1 MAEFEVKLSDGRIV
15 EIDAPD
21 AKTAA
26 RAASVYERRG
36 GGKPKRGLVD
46 DITGVM
52 ATINS
57 RIPLADEFAAAGQT
71 GVNLMTGR
79 VPLGEAREDFDRSL
93 AKQRGY
99 EADLQRARPR
109 VAALSRGT
117 GDALVTATPTGK
129 VASTFANGSR
139 ALNATRGAVTAGAT
153 GALMAAT
160 DRGTAAER
168 LQAASSAA
176 TNPMLLTLGAAGG
189 ALAPARGTLR
199 DDLREALPDDLAARI
214 PQPKPRA
221 PNTRKADAAILKDIG
236 VETSIPQRMGG
247 MPKQVED
254 LAMRAPILGPA
265 VSGARGRQVEQLNRG
280 VALKALRPV
289 GKTVPKEI
297 QPGFEMV
304 EYVDEELGKVYDDAA
319 KLAPRVTLDEQL
331 LADAEKIGAR
341 RVDLADSEAALWDK
355 SIADRLNRLQSG
367 EASGELVKK
376 IHEELGGLQVEHAR
390 KGNTTLSSMFGEARR
405 AIMGLVERASPEAGE
420 MIRKADEGWSV
431 YSMMNDAAAQATNRG
446 GVFLPGQ
453 LNTQVRS
460 AAKRMGSNMAGKGK
474 GPLQDIATAASRTL
488 PDQFGNP
495 GTANAVGLGG
505 LMMGSWKAPAETV
518 AVAGGLS
525 VAATP
530 YWLMARKVIE
540 ELPEAATKAQ
550 LTAADEQLAR
560 LAASDPAVAALRR
573 EVAARLAVGAG
584 VQAGALQ
591 RGELMTQGAR

>member
-1 MAEFEVKLSDGRIV
+1 MGAFDDLIPKGS
-15 EIDAPD
+15 
-21 AKTAA
+21 K
-26 RAASVYERRG
+26 SG
-36 GGKPKRGLVD
+36 GKFADLVPSKPKRGIVD

-52 ATINS
+52 ATVNS

-79 VPLGEAREDFDRSL
+79 VPLAEAGEDFGRSL

-99 EADLQRARPR
+99 EADLQEARPR

-160 DRGTAAER
+160 DRGTPAER
-168 LQAASSAA
+168 LQAASATA
-176 TNPMLLTLGAAGG
+176 TNPMLLSLGAAGG
-189 ALAPARGTLR
+189 ALAPATGMLR
-199 DDLREALPDDLAARI
+199 DDIREMLPESMAAKI
-214 PQPKPRA
+214 PPPR
-221 PNTRKADAAILKDIG
+221 PRVPSTRKADAAILKDIG

-289 GKTVPKEI
+289 GKTVPREI

-304 EYVDEELGKVYDDAA
+304 EYVDDQLGQVYDDAA
-319 KLAPRVTLDEQL
+319 KLAPRVALDEQL
-331 LADAEKIGAR
+331 LADAERIGAR
-341 RVDLADSEAALWDK
+341 RVDLPESEAAQFDR
-355 SIADRLNRLQSG
+355 IMGDRLQRLRSG
-367 EASGELVKK
+367 EASGQMVKD
-376 IHEELGGLQVEHAR
+376 IHSELGKLQAEATR
-390 KGNTTLSSMFGEARR
+390 KGSTTLSEMIGDTRR
-405 AIMGLVERASPEAGE
+405 SLLGLIERASPEAGE

-431 YSMMNDAAAQATNRG
+431 YSMMNDAAASATNRG

-460 AAKRMGSNMAGKGK
+460 SAKRLGSNMAGKGK
-474 GPLQDIATAASRTL
+474 GPLQDIATAAARTL

-505 LMMGSWKAPAETV
+505 LMVGLGTEPVSTV
-518 AVAGGLS
+518 GVAGGLA
-525 VAATP
+525 VASTP
-530 YWLMARKVIE
+530 YWRMARKVIE
-540 ELPEAATKAQ
+540 ELPEAASKAQ
-550 LTAADEQLAR
+550 LSAADEQLAR

-584 VQAGALQ
+584 VQAGAPQ
-591 RGELMTQGAR
+591 RGDLMMQGAR